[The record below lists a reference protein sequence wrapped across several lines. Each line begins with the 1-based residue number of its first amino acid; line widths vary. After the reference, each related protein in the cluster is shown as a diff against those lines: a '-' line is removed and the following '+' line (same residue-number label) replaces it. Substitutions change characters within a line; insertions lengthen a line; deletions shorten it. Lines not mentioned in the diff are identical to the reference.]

1 MGDDLRA
8 IDRQLPVHPDCDECP
23 ARHQCL
29 AAFSDTRCWDSSF
42 YPEQYDHPDRG
53 TGTEPDLI
61 MRDPP
66 RWARVPTEKR
76 ALPILGRHASKEF
89 PEFVAPIS
97 ALMSE
102 LKGGSNIDAPEPVAF
117 LGMGHDQ
124 KLSQL
129 LQLQPRLAS
138 GVGPPVIG
146 PIFSTWDDA
155 PPFQH
160 HTATAWTLHMERL
173 VAHHGAAVPGVPL
186 SRHVD
191 MRHHRRLLV
200 EGDARDVAVDLAL
213 NSERNWKAAVANLC
227 ALHAAVEDLN
237 LRLIAHGPFALQRLR
252 EVVEIWGSN
261 VVFVSKG
268 PEIYANRGHAVTP
281 TLEKHLEMT
290 YSKQE
295 LLPMNVAAFEEAV
308 ASLLESSGSML

>member
-1 MGDDLRA
+1 
-8 IDRQLPVHPDCDECP
+8 
-23 ARHQCL
+23 
-29 AAFSDTRCWDSSF
+29 
-42 YPEQYDHPDRG
+42 
-53 TGTEPDLI
+53 

-66 RWARVPTEKR
+66 RWGRVPTEKR
-76 ALPILGRHASKEF
+76 ALPILEKRASAEF

-97 ALMSE
+97 ALISE
-102 LKGGSNIDAPEPVAF
+102 LKRGGGNLNVPKPVAL

-146 PIFSTWDDA
+146 PIFSTWNDA

-173 VAHHGAAVPGVPL
+173 VAHHGAAVHGVPL

-191 MRHHRRLLV
+191 MRRHYRLLV
-200 EGDARDVAVDLAL
+200 EGGATDVAVDLAL
-213 NSERNWKAAVANLC
+213 NSEPDWRTAVANLC
-227 ALHAAVEDLN
+227 ALHTAVEDLN

-252 EVVEIWGSN
+252 EVVDIWGSD
-261 VVFVSKG
+261 VLFVSKG
-268 PEIYANRGHAVTP
+268 PEIYADRGHAVTP
-281 TLEKHLEMT
+281 TLGKYLEMR

-295 LLPMNVAAFEEAV
+295 LLPMNVAAFEKAV
-308 ASLLESSGSML
+308 ASLFGSRGSDHAVSFV